1 MTRIK
6 RNGRFCTDHTDY
18 TEQTLQ
24 TLKLFK
30 LQTLLMPHLLNIS
43 IVLYHTPA
51 EEWQS
56 LVQEL
61 LRSACVHRIY
71 LVDNSP
77 EPISAELVRPLT
89 AAAHQSAERVQ
100 VMATG
105 KNLGYGAAHNKAIR
119 ETIYDDLPY
128 HLVINSDIQVT
139 AEAIDH
145 LLSVMQANP
154 LIGQL
159 LPRVVD
165 CEGREQYV
173 CKLLPTPMDLIRRVV
188 LGRHIESSARNARFE
203 LRQLD
208 HSKPINA
215 PYLSGCFMLLRTE
228 ALLKAGLFDER
239 FFMYPEDIDLTR
251 RIHRDYLTLYYPSET
266 IVHAHRKASYHS
278 PRMFVIHAAN
288 IVRYFCKWG
297 WLFDTERRQMN
308 LTTLPTLL

>member
-1 MTRIK
+1 
-6 RNGRFCTDHTDY
+6 
-18 TEQTLQ
+18 
-24 TLKLFK
+24 
-30 LQTLLMPHLLNIS
+30 MPHLLNIS
-43 IVLYHTPA
+43 IVLYNTPA
-51 EEWQS
+51 EEWQP

-89 AAAHQSAERVQ
+89 AAANQTAERVQ

-139 AEAIDH
+139 AEAIDN
-145 LLSVMQANP
+145 LLAVMQANP

-165 CEGREQYV
+165 SEGREQYV

-188 LGRHIESSARNARFE
+188 LGRHIESSARKTAATGSLQANQRA
-203 LRQLD
+203 
-208 HSKPINA
+208 
-215 PYLSGCFMLLRTE
+215 LSVR
-228 ALLKAGLFDER
+228 LFYAAAHGGTAESGAV
-239 FFMYPEDIDLTR
+239 R
-251 RIHRDYLTLYYPSET
+251 RAVLHVP
-266 IVHAHRKASYHS
+266 
-278 PRMFVIHAAN
+278 
-288 IVRYFCKWG
+288 
-297 WLFDTERRQMN
+297 
-308 LTTLPTLL
+308 